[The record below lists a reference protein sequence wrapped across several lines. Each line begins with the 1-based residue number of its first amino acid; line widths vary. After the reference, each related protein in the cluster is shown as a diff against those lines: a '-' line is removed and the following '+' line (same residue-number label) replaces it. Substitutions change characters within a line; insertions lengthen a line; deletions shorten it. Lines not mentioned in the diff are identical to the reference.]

1 MNVWKV
7 VALASTSAFVLSV
20 GYQVASASTADS
32 HAGSSVAGD
41 FRRMHAAVDSLRIAR
56 EHLLHSEHN
65 HGGWRERAIESTDR
79 AIHETEEAL
88 NWNP

>member
-20 GYQVASASTADS
+20 GYQVASASPADS
-32 HAGSSVAGD
+32 HAGSVAGD
-41 FRRMHAAVDSLRIAR
+41 FRRMHAALDSLRVAR

-65 HGGWRERAIESTDR
+65 HGGWRERALEATDH
-79 AIHETEEAL
+79 AIHETEEAI

>member
-7 VALASTSAFVLSV
+7 VALASTSAFVLST
-20 GYQVASASTADS
+20 GYQVASAKSADPRP
-32 HAGSSVAGD
+32 SSVAGD
-41 FRRMHAAVDSLRIAR
+41 FRRMHAALDNLRGAR

-65 HGGWRERAIESTDR
+65 HGGWRERALESTDR
-79 AIHETEEAL
+79 AIHETEDAI

>member
-20 GYQVASASTADS
+20 GYQAASANTADS
-32 HAGSSVAGD
+32 HPGSVAGD
-41 FRRMHAAVDSLRIAR
+41 FHRMHAAVDSLRAAR

-65 HGGWRERAIESTDR
+65 HGGWREHAVESTDR